1 MATPENQAK
10 IDWLNRYRKLDKEVD
25 RKCDELS
32 RWRSRATKITPA
44 LTGMPGGGVAGD
56 RVQDAVE
63 KIVAL
68 EGEINAEID
77 RLLQVRGE
85 IEKAI
90 EAVPD
95 DTLRTLLELRY
106 IDGLT
111 WEKIAVKLN
120 YSYMH
125 ICRLHG
131 KAIQVIECY
140 TKPVL

>member
-10 IDWLNRYRKLDKEVD
+10 IDWLNRYRKLDKEMG
-25 RKCDELS
+25 RKCEELS
-32 RWRSRATKITPA
+32 HWRSRATKITPA
-44 LTGMPGGGVAGD
+44 LTGMPGGGAAGD
-56 RVQDAVE
+56 RIQDAVE

-68 EGEINAEID
+68 EGEINVEID

-90 EAVPD
+90 KTVPD

-111 WEKIAVKLN
+111 WEKIAVKLDK
-120 YSYMH
+120 SYQW
-125 ICRLHG
+125 ICELHG
-131 KAIQVIECY
+131 RALKKSI
-140 TKPVL
+140 

>member
-10 IDWLNRYRKLDKEVD
+10 IDWLNRYRKLDKEMG
-25 RKCDELS
+25 RKCEELS
-32 RWRSRATKITPA
+32 HWRSRATKITPA
-44 LTGMPGGGVAGD
+44 LTGMPGGGAAGD
-56 RVQDAVE
+56 RIQDAVE

-68 EGEINAEID
+68 EGEINVEID

-90 EAVPD
+90 KTVPD

-111 WEKIAVKLN
+111 WEKIAVKLDK
-120 YSYMH
+120 SYQW
-125 ICRLHG
+125 ICELHG
-131 KAIQVIECY
+131 RALKKINIVDRN
-140 TKPVL
+140 

>member
-10 IDWLNRYRKLDKEVD
+10 IDWLNRYRKLDKEVG

-32 RWRSRATKITPA
+32 HWRSRATKITPA
-44 LTGMPGGGVAGD
+44 LTGMPGGGAAGD
-56 RVQDAVE
+56 RIQDAVE

-68 EGEINAEID
+68 EGEIDVEID

-90 EAVPD
+90 KTVPD

-111 WEKIAVKLN
+111 FEQIAVRMN
-120 YSYMH
+120 YAFRH
-125 ICRLHG
+125 ITRLHG
-131 KAIQVIECY
+131 KALHVLECPIA
-140 TKPVL
+140 TAV